1 MSSRASSR
9 CAAAAGNCSQ
19 KVLSEFLAV
28 NPHSIGQA
36 ITETRLLLDEYQ
48 VVLEKAPGVLG
59 WARWRALDEEFTGKV
74 LLDLIARLADIG
86 LIEAPNPALLARP
99 VCALVAE
106 AALTLAAAKKP
117 EVVRDEVLVA
127 VEQLL
132 SGARRRG

>member
-1 MSSRASSR
+1 
-9 CAAAAGNCSQ
+9 
-19 KVLSEFLAV
+19 
-28 NPHSIGQA
+28 
-36 ITETRLLLDEYQ
+36 
-48 VVLEKAPGVLG
+48 
-59 WARWRALDEEFTGKV
+59 
-74 LLDLIARLADIG
+74 
-86 LIEAPNPALLARP
+86 LLARP